1 MQCTARYQVGVW
13 IRLLGLIFPL
23 LFELQGV
30 GQTESQISTHLKKI
44 VVFEI
49 RPGIDVFPVFS
60 ADGNVCRMV
69 IEKRGYSTEK
79 PDFDIIIPTALA
91 NQLVDE
97 VVPPSERG
105 NPSKF
110 LSPDSYIAGGASLIK
125 QDYANVSVSMYGS
138 SVEGKVRGAR
148 AIIIEWPK
156 RTCASM

>member
-1 MQCTARYQVGVW
+1 MGFW
-13 IRLLGLIFPL
+13 LRLLGLILPL
-23 LFELQGV
+23 LFRLPVV
-30 GQTESQISTHLKKI
+30 GQTESQISARLKRI

-49 RPGIDVFPVFS
+49 RPGIDIFPVFS

-69 IEKRGYSTEK
+69 IEKRGYSNEK

-97 VVPPSERG
+97 VVPSSERG
-105 NPSKF
+105 SPAKF
-110 LSPDSYIAGGASLIK
+110 LSPDSYIAGGASLTK
-125 QDYANVSVSMYGS
+125 QDYENVSVSMYGN